1 MGFMG
6 YGVICSLCGAENPD
20 GSRFCKRCGTRLAS
34 GCPSCGATYEAD
46 SVFCGQCGTSL
57 ASGSP
62 SATVVAAV
70 RSPVAIP
77 VVAPAAE
84 LRLVSVLFA
93 DLVGF
98 TTLAEHQD
106 AEETRELLS
115 RYFDLARNVI
125 GMYGG
130 AVEKFIGDAVMAV
143 WGAPTAHEDDAERAV
158 RAGLELV
165 EAVQTLG
172 PSITARAG
180 VMTGEAAVTI
190 GALGQGMVAGDLV
203 NTASRLQSVAAP
215 GTVLVGEATMRAS
228 SPAITFED
236 AGEHALKGKSAPV
249 PAWQALRVV
258 GLRRGRS
265 GAGTLEPPFVGRD
278 EELRLLKELFHATS
292 REGRARLVSVL
303 GPGGIGKSRLAWEFL
318 KYIDGLVE
326 EVWWHAGRSPA
337 YGDGITFWALG
348 EMVRGRCGLLETDD
362 EATTRAKVT
371 ETLAAHVPDET
382 ERRWI
387 EPAILTLLGLER
399 GIGSEQLNSAWR
411 MFFERLA
418 ATGPVVMVFE
428 DFHHADSGLIEFVD
442 NMMEWSRN
450 FPVMI
455 LTLARP
461 ELVDRR
467 PDWGAG
473 KRSFTSLQLE
483 PLSDSDMGIMLA
495 GLAPGLPPSAVKTII
510 ARADGVPMYAVETVR
525 MLVVEG
531 KLVQEGG
538 VYLPTGDLTTLAVPE
553 TLTALIASRLD
564 ALDPADR
571 TLVQDAAVL
580 GQNFTPAGL
589 AAVSGIPVDRLEPR
603 LKPLVR
609 RELFR
614 LESDPRSPE
623 RGQYAFVQGLI
634 REVAYNT
641 LAKKDRKFRHL
652 AAARHFESLGTELA
666 GALAGHYLAAYRSAA
681 EGPEADTL
689 AAQARVALRAAG
701 DRAAAL
707 GSHQQAVSF
716 YQEALTVTPDPAE
729 QAVLHERAADSA
741 AALGCIDDAEA
752 HFKAA
757 LETRAAL
764 GDRSAEA
771 TTTLAY
777 ARVMLDLFRY
787 GQGKALLA
795 SATEKFADLVDHPAL
810 VGLTGQLARVYFL
823 TDEHTSAISTA
834 DRVLEAAERLELVG
848 IVADTL
854 VTRGSALVNLGR
866 RYEGIGTIET
876 GQRIAA
882 DHGLP
887 GTVMR
892 ALNNLASLL
901 VEIDPHASLVAARE
915 GLALARKL
923 GRKDAHL
930 LDNAFGGAVRVGEWD
945 WILGEIEEQR
955 SGTDDRFMS
964 LVGLSD
970 FIVMR
975 SLRGEPVDALLV
987 EIEKLPTDE
996 RDAVYVTAVSQA
1008 RAWAA
1013 FSTGRFAEARLECHR
1028 LAGAFAEMTAT
1039 SHLLAAHAD
1048 LLDGNLAAARED
1060 LAMVEGTSWRG
1071 RAQDAGRASIRA
1083 GIAALEG
1090 RPRDALTLYRECM
1103 RLWRDLGLAW
1113 DEALCAVT
1121 MATLLDPS
1129 EPEVR
1134 AAVETGREVLV
1145 RLKARPFLERLDA
1158 AAGRSGRSN
1167 LSHAGSSLVAAGKV
1181 TEITATPSGRQ

>member
-1 MGFMG
+1 M
-6 YGVICSLCGAENPD
+6 ICSSCGGDNPE
-20 GSRFCKRCGTRLAS
+20 GARYCKRCGARLS
-34 GCPSCGATYEAD
+34 LGCPSCGAAYEPDAA
-46 SVFCGQCGTSL
+46 FCGQCGMPLGPDS
-57 ASGSP
+57 SP
-62 SATVVAAV
+62 ANGAGAV
-70 RSPVAIP
+70 RSAVAIP
-77 VVAPAAE
+77 IVTPAAE

-98 TTLAEHQD
+98 TTLTEHQD
-106 AEETRELLS
+106 AEETRDLLS
-115 RYFDLARNVI
+115 RYFDLARGVI

-130 AVEKFIGDAVMAV
+130 TIEKFIGDAVMAV
-143 WGAPTAHEDDAERAV
+143 WGTPTAHEDDAERAV

-165 EAVQTLG
+165 EAVRSLG
-172 PSITARAG
+172 PSIMARAG

-215 GTVLVGEATMRAS
+215 GSVLVGEATMRAS
-228 SPAITFED
+228 SAAITFEG

-258 GLRRGRS
+258 AMRRGRS
-265 GAGTLEPPFVGRD
+265 GAGALEPPFVGRD

-292 REGRARLVSVL
+292 REGRARLVSVI

-318 KYIDGLVE
+318 KYVDGLVQ

-362 EATTRAKVT
+362 AATTRTKVT
-371 ETLAAHVPDET
+371 ETVAAHVADET

-387 EPAILTLLGLER
+387 ESAILTLLGLEH
-399 GIGSEQLNSAWR
+399 GLGSEQLFSAWR
-411 MFFERLA
+411 LFFERLA
-418 ATGPVVMVFE
+418 TSGPVVMVFE

-442 NMMEWSRN
+442 HLMEWSRS
-450 FPVMI
+450 FPIMI

-461 ELVDRR
+461 ELIDRR

-473 KRSFTSLQLE
+473 KRSFTSLHLE
-483 PLSDSDMGIMLA
+483 PLSDSDMRTMLA
-495 GLAPGLPPSAVKTII
+495 GLVPGLPPSAVRTIVE
-510 ARADGVPMYAVETVR
+510 RADGVPMYAVETVR

-531 KLVQEGG
+531 KLVHEGG
-538 VYLPTGDLTTLAVPE
+538 VYIPTGDLATLAVPE

-564 ALDPADR
+564 ALEPADR

-580 GQNFTPAGL
+580 GQNFTLAGL
-589 AAVSGIPVDRLEPR
+589 AAVSGIPADSLETRLR
-603 LKPLVR
+603 PLVR

-623 RGQYAFVQGLI
+623 RGQYGFVQGLI
-634 REVAYNT
+634 REVAYNM
-641 LAKKDRKFRHL
+641 LAKKDRKVRHL

-729 QAVLHERAADSA
+729 QAVLHERAAESA
-741 AALGCIDDAEA
+741 AALGCVDDAEA

-757 LETRAAL
+757 LDARATL

-777 ARVMLDLFRY
+777 ARILLDLFRY
-787 GQGKALLA
+787 GQAQGLLA
-795 SATEKFADLVDHPAL
+795 SATARFADLVDDPAL
-810 VGLTGQLARVYFL
+810 VGLTGQLARAYFL

-834 DRVLEAAERLELVG
+834 DRVLEAAERLDLVD

-854 VTRGSALVNLGR
+854 VTRGSALVNIGR

-887 GTVMR
+887 GTMIR
-892 ALNNLASLL
+892 ALNNLASLQ
-901 VEIDPHASLVAARE
+901 VEIDPRASLAAARE
-915 GLALARKL
+915 GLALSRKL

-945 WILGEIEEQR
+945 WILGEIEAQR
-955 SGTDDRFMS
+955 SGADDRFVS
-964 LVGLSD
+964 LVALSD
-970 FIVMR
+970 LIVMR
-975 SLRGEPVDALLV
+975 SLRGEPVDELLV
-987 EIEKLPTDE
+987 EIQKLPTDE
-996 RDAVYVTAVSQA
+996 RDSVYVTAVSQA

-1013 FSTGRFAEARLECHR
+1013 FAAGRFAEARRECHR
-1028 LAGAFAEMTAT
+1028 LAAAFAEMIAT
-1039 SHLLAAHAD
+1039 SHLLAARAD
-1048 LLDGNLAAARED
+1048 LLDGNLAAAQED
-1060 LAMVEGTSWRG
+1060 LAIVERTSWRG
-1071 RAQDAGRASIRA
+1071 RAQDADRASIRA

-1090 RPRDALTLYRECM
+1090 RPRDALSLYRESM

-1113 DEALCAVT
+1113 DEALCSVS
-1121 MATLLDPS
+1121 MAALLDPS

-1134 AAVETGREVLV
+1134 AAVETGREILL

-1158 AAGRSGRSN
+1158 EVSRGDRADPARFGSGS
-1167 LSHAGSSLVAAGKV
+1167 GPVAGKV
-1181 TEITATPSGRQ
+1181 TEITATPSGRP